1 MLFFP
6 RNDLTKLQEEQV
18 TYIRK
23 IENEKQRKEFL
34 DDQFEN
40 AKLQLRLIQEKT
52 RNGNIVKDHE
62 MMNQKLLGRLEY
74 QLQTS
79 NSKLSIAKNENLSLK
94 VSMQKFR
101 REKMLHLQILN
112 DLVRIFVLFSFW
124 MLVLFL
130 PFSFSS
136 SQYKEI
142 KLSERKT
149 KYKQDEILSIHDKKQ
164 KIKNL
169 MTNIKQ
175 KMIHEMQEF
184 SQELHKAKS
193 SITSTQKLITS
204 TIRDSL
210 EQVSSVNN
218 SFFMPEE
225 SVGTM
230 RSGKIKTPLTSSGG
244 AGRQNKSRTTKSRTG
259 GTGGG
264 GGYSE
269 TWNNSFSNSMNM
281 DGFAPLYSP
290 GGNGNG
296 NGNYN
301 NNGNGQ
307 FGGGFTGSFA
317 SVGTNSNEPSGHNP
331 AEAESLLRETEFNSL
346 EELLMNLDKSEEDVF
361 NLYNDIQMKHQEVEK
376 MEVDNKTLESKVHE
390 QVSKI
395 VLYTYFWC
403 FLIKRYR
410 FSLFHS

>member
-1 MLFFP
+1 
-6 RNDLTKLQEEQV
+6 V

-23 IENEKQRKEFL
+23 IENEKRRKEFL
-34 DDQFEN
+34 EDQFEN

-52 RNGNIVKDHE
+52 KNGNIVKDHE
-62 MMNQKLLGRLEY
+62 MTNQKLLGRLEY

-112 DLVRIFVLFSFW
+112 DLVRFFVFFSFI
-124 MLVLFL
+124 LVFIFT
-130 PFSFSS
+130 FSFAS

-149 KYKQDEILSIHDKKQ
+149 KYKQDEILSIHDKKN

-175 KMIHEMQEF
+175 KMIHEMEEF

-193 SITSTQKLITS
+193 TITSTQKLITS

-210 EQVSSVNN
+210 DQVSSVNN
-218 SFFMPEE
+218 SFFLPEE

-244 AGRQNKSRTTKSRTG
+244 RQNKSRTTKSRTG
-259 GTGGG
+259 GTG

-281 DGFAPLYSP
+281 DGFAPLY

-296 NGNYN
+296 N

-307 FGGGFTGSFA
+307 FGFTGSFA
-317 SVGTNSNEPSGHNP
+317 SVGTNSNEPAGHNP
-331 AEAESLLRETEFNSL
+331 AEAEALLRETEFNSL

-395 VLYTYFWC
+395 VSFIPFW
-403 FLIKRYR
+403 F
-410 FSLFHS
+410 FN